1 MIWKRRG
8 AFRSATCLFCP
19 PAGLRWGQ
27 GPVMGGTTPP
37 RRQGSAW
44 IPPAGP
50 RRSAAGRRT
59 CPRELPPPKRTASSV
74 FPFAS
79 PESRLPT
86 PHVGPPV
93 GAKLCSSPSLSGG
106 DDLFVERSR
115 LEGRR
120 GDVDPDSLCSRLG
133 RKAHQ
138 EVLDDGDRVGPGAAP
153 AGGTQRA
160 VARGAAV

>member
-1 MIWKRRG
+1 MEKTGRLSLCHTSVLPTSG
-8 AFRSATCLFCP
+8 APLGTRTRYGGDRPAQT
-19 PAGLRWGQ
+19 AGLRVD
-27 GPVMGGTTPP
+27 PS
-37 RRQGSAW
+37 RGSQALCRW
-44 IPPAGP
+44 PADLP
-50 RRSAAGRRT
+50 SRAA
-59 CPRELPPPKRTASSV
+59 PPKRTASSV

-93 GAKLCSSPSLSGG
+93 GAKVCSSPSLSGG

-133 RKAHQ
+133 RKAHR